1 MAELSTLGQVIKA
14 AYEGRPNTNAYT
26 DGDKQT
32 VGNIKPVATSGDYS
46 DLSGTPS
53 IPSNPGDIGAATAA
67 QGAKADS
74 AVQPADLSPY
84 ATTGQLFSGS
94 YGDLT
99 GKPSIPS
106 SPGDIGAA
114 TAAQGAKADSAV
126 QPGDLS
132 PYAKT
137 ADLALSG
144 ASVAAN
150 VPAGGTADDIIAAL
164 VAAGL
169 MQSA

>member
-14 AYEGRPNTNAYT
+14 AYEGQPNTNAYT
-26 DGDKQT
+26 DGDKST
-32 VGNIKPVATSGDYS
+32 LNGLSPVASSGDYADLTGKP
-46 DLSGTPS
+46 DLSG
-53 IPSNPGDIGAATAA
+53 
-67 QGAKADS
+67 
-74 AVQPADLSPY
+74 Y

-144 ASVAAN
+144 AGVAAN